1 MSTGQFGSIKGPF
14 TKGPFAG
21 VPGMLRLEAMILF
34 RTEKDML
41 DFAGTIR
48 VDDGVF
54 RAVYHYDPQVAVVL
68 TGAASPADVCRLM
81 SAASDFP
88 GVTHASAEI
97 ETVLPVENE
106 EVKA

>member
-1 MSTGQFGSIKGPF
+1 MSTGEFGSIKGPF
-14 TKGPFAG
+14 TKDAFAG

-34 RTEKDML
+34 RDEKDML

-48 VDDGVF
+48 VDNGVF

-81 SAASDFP
+81 NAASEFP

-97 ETVLPVENE
+97 EIVLPAEKE
-106 EVKA
+106 EVKS